1 MTRRR
6 PFRRGERG
14 VILVLVLWVFMT
26 LGVLAL
32 DFSSYMREDAMAT
45 LNLSDEARGY
55 YMAIAGMNAALFEHQ
70 KKRENEPPGGAV
82 VPNIQPDETGEDH
95 DGDGKADDEVKF
107 PADGVWHTDQFAGG
121 KFAVRL
127 AGEDGK
133 IPLNVD
139 LTGEEGA
146 MYRELVKFVI
156 TNLVRGGNQTT
167 GVDKDTEQQISEI
180 TDSIIDWRDCDDE
193 AQLNGA
199 ESDYYMGLA
208 RPHRAKNGFFDSP
221 EELLQIRGVT
231 PDIFYGNDESPGL
244 GEVFSPYPRGKE
256 LVINAGQITPQ
267 VVRALLP
274 QMTLND
280 AEDFIAGRGE
290 DPEGITLF
298 LQQQL
303 ETFIPG
309 IGPRIRIAEPEIIRI
324 EARADLS
331 QPRNQASVA
340 AIVQMG
346 GENDLPIVLSWLD
359 RAPLHSDGPE
369 SQTSVPVPAPQ
380 SGSS

>member
-1 MTRRR
+1 MTTRR
-6 PFRRGERG
+6 PHRRGERG
-14 VILVLVLWVFMT
+14 IILVLVLWVFMT

-32 DFSSYMREDAMAT
+32 DFSSYMRDDAMAT

-55 YMAIAGMNAALFEHQ
+55 YMALAGMNAALFEHM
-70 KKRENEPPGGAV
+70 KIRENQVPGGAV
-82 VPNIQPDETGEDH
+82 VPDVDPEEKGEDH
-95 DGDGKADDEVKF
+95 DGDGEADDTVKF
-107 PADGVWHTDQFAGG
+107 PADGVWHTDSFADG

-127 AGEDGK
+127 SGEDGK

-139 LTGEEGA
+139 LTSDAG

-167 GVDKDTEQQISEI
+167 GVDKETEQQINEI
-180 TDSIIDWRDCDDE
+180 IDSIIDWRDCDDE

-199 ESDYYMGLA
+199 ESDYYLGLA

-221 EELLQIRGVT
+221 EELMQIRGVT
-231 PDIFYGNDESPGL
+231 PEIFYGNDESPGL
-244 GEVFSPYPRGKE
+244 VEVFSPYPRGKE
-256 LVINAGQITPQ
+256 LLINAGQITPQ
-267 VVRALLP
+267 VVRALMP
-274 QMTLND
+274 QMTLDD

-290 DPEGITLF
+290 DPEGITMF

-303 ETFIPG
+303 QAVIPG
-309 IGPRIRIAEPEIIRI
+309 IEQRIRIAEPEIIRI
-324 EARADLS
+324 EARADIS
-331 QPRNQASVA
+331 HPRNQASVA

-346 GENDLPIVLSWLD
+346 TENDLPIILSWLD
-359 RAPLHSDGPE
+359 RAPLRSDGPDA
-369 SQTSVPVPAPQ
+369 QTPVPAPE

>member
-1 MTRRR
+1 VTARRR
-6 PFRRGERG
+6 FRRGERG

-32 DFSSYMREDAMAT
+32 DFSSYMRDDAMAT

-55 YMAIAGMNAALFEHQ
+55 YMALAGMNAALFEHV
-70 KKRENEPPGGAV
+70 KLRENQVPGG
-82 VPNIQPDETGEDH
+82 VPVPPVDPDEKGEDH

-107 PADGVWHTDQFAGG
+107 PADGVWHTDEFAGG

-133 IPLNVD
+133 IPLNVE
-139 LTGEEGA
+139 LTGDEGT
-146 MYRELVKFVI
+146 MYRELIKFVV

-167 GVDKDTEQQISEI
+167 GVDKDTEKQIEEI

-193 AQLNGA
+193 AGVNGA
-199 ESDYYMGLA
+199 ETDYYMGLA

-231 PDIFYGNDESPGL
+231 PDIFYGNGDSPGL
-244 GEVFSPYPRGKE
+244 GEIFTPYPRGKE
-256 LVINAGQITPQ
+256 LLINAGQITPQ
-267 VVRALLP
+267 VVRALIP
-274 QMTLND
+274 QMTLDD
-280 AEDFIAGRGE
+280 AQDFIAGRGQ
-290 DPEGITLF
+290 DPEGITTF

-303 ETFIPG
+303 ETSIPG
-309 IGPRIRIAEPEIIRI
+309 IGTRIRIAEPEIIRI
-324 EARADLS
+324 EARADMS

-359 RAPLHSDGPE
+359 RAPLRSDGPD
-369 SQTSVPVPAPQ
+369 SQKPVPAPG

>member
-1 MTRRR
+1 MTARRR
-6 PFRRGERG
+6 LRRGERG

-32 DFSSYMREDAMAT
+32 DFSSYMRDDAMAT
-45 LNLSDEARGY
+45 VNLSDEARGY
-55 YMAIAGMNAALFEHQ
+55 YMALAGMNAALYEHM
-70 KKRENEPPGGAV
+70 KIRENQGPSGAPV
-82 VPNIQPDETGEDH
+82 ADVDPQEKGEDH
-95 DGDGKADDEVKF
+95 DGDGEPDDTVKF
-107 PADGVWHTDQFAGG
+107 PADGVWREDSFGGG
-121 KFAVRL
+121 KFKVRL
-127 AGEDGK
+127 TGEDGK

-139 LTGEEGA
+139 LNGDEGT
-146 MYRELVKFVI
+146 MYRELVKYVI
-156 TNLVRGGNQTT
+156 TNIVRGGNQTT

-231 PDIFYGNDESPGL
+231 PEIFYGNDESPGL

-256 LVINAGQITPQ
+256 LVINAGQITLP
-267 VVRALLP
+267 VLRALAPGYQDTEKNFEDWKTGDPSDL
-274 QMTLND
+274 QMW
-280 AEDFIAGRGE
+280 
-290 DPEGITLF
+290 
-298 LQQQL
+298 LQQQVDAV
-303 ETFIPG
+303 IPG
-309 IGPRIRIAEPEIIRI
+309 LSTRIRIVEPEIIRI
-324 EARADLS
+324 EARADTS
-331 QPRNQASVA
+331 QSRNQASVA

-359 RAPLHSDGPE
+359 RAPLPSDDG
-369 SQTSVPVPAPQ
+369 SDAKTSVPAPPG

>member
-1 MTRRR
+1 MTARRR
-6 PFRRGERG
+6 FRRGERG

-32 DFSSYMREDAMAT
+32 DFSSYMRDDAMAT

-55 YMAIAGMNAALFEHQ
+55 YMAIAGMNAALFEHM
-70 KKRENEPPGGAV
+70 KIRENQGGGIGGGQKQE
-82 VPNIQPDETGEDH
+82 NDDGGGEDH
-95 DGDGKADDEVKF
+95 DGDGEPDDTVKF
-107 PADGVWHTDQFAGG
+107 PANGTWITERFANGEF
-121 KFAVRL
+121 KVRL
-127 AGEDGK
+127 TGEDGK

-139 LTGEEGA
+139 LSGDEGT

-167 GVDKDTEQQISEI
+167 GVDKDTEHQISEI
-180 TDSIIDWRDCDDE
+180 VDSIIDWRDCDDE

-199 ESDYYMGLA
+199 ESDYYLGLA

-231 PDIFYGNDESPGL
+231 PDIFYGNAESPGL
-244 GEVFSPYPRGKE
+244 VDVFSPYPRGKE
-256 LVINAGQITPQ
+256 LIINAGQITWP
-267 VVRALLP
+267 VMRALAP
-274 QMTLND
+274 GY
-280 AEDFIAGRGE
+280 EDSEEEFEKWKANPE
-290 DPEGITLF
+290 D
-298 LQQQL
+298 LQQWLSQQVDAA
-303 ETFIPG
+303 IPG
-309 IGPRIRIAEPEIIRI
+309 LSTRIRIVEPEIIRI

-346 GENDLPIVLSWLD
+346 SENELPIILSWLD
-359 RAPLHSDGPE
+359 RAPLRSDGPD
-369 SQTSVPVPAPQ
+369 SQTSVPAPG

>member
-1 MTRRR
+1 VTRRR

-32 DFSSYMREDAMAT
+32 DFSSYMRDDAMAT

-55 YMAIAGMNAALFEHQ
+55 YMALAGMNAALFEHM
-70 KKRENEPPGGAV
+70 KLRENQVPGGAA
-82 VPNIQPDETGEDH
+82 VPDVDPEEKGEDH
-95 DGDGKADDEVKF
+95 DGDGEPDDEVKF
-107 PADGVWHTDQFAGG
+107 PADGVWHTDSFANG

-139 LTGEEGA
+139 LSGDEGA
-146 MYRELVKFVI
+146 MYRELVKFVV

-167 GVDKDTEQQISEI
+167 GVDRETEKQISEI

-193 AQLNGA
+193 AGVNGA
-199 ESDYYMGLA
+199 ESDYYLGLA

-231 PDIFYGNDESPGL
+231 PEIFYGNDDSPGL

-256 LVINAGQITPQ
+256 LLINAGQITPQ

-274 QMTLND
+274 QMTLDD
-280 AEDFIAGRGE
+280 AEDFVAGRGE
-290 DPEGITLF
+290 DPEGIRTF
-298 LQQQL
+298 LSQQL

-309 IGPRIRIAEPEIIRI
+309 IGTRIRIAEPEIIRI

-346 GENDLPIVLSWLD
+346 GNETDLPVVLSWLD
-359 RAPLHSDGPE
+359 RAPLRSDGPD
-369 SQTSVPVPAPQ
+369 SQTSVPAPG

>member
-1 MTRRR
+1 VTRRR
-6 PFRRGERG
+6 LFRRDERG

-32 DFSSYMREDAMAT
+32 DFSSYMRDDAMAT

-55 YMAIAGMNAALFEHQ
+55 YMAIAGMNAALFEHMRL
-70 KKRENEPPGGAV
+70 RENQLPGGAA
-82 VPNIQPDETGEDH
+82 VPDVDPGDEGEDH
-95 DGDGKADDEVKF
+95 DGDGEPDDTVKF
-107 PADGVWHTDQFAGG
+107 PADGIWHSDGFAGG

-127 AGEDGK
+127 SGEDGK

-139 LTGEEGA
+139 LTGDEGA

-156 TNLVRGGNQTT
+156 TNLVRGGNATT
-167 GVDKDTEQQISEI
+167 GVDKETEAQISEI

-193 AQLNGA
+193 AGLNGA
-199 ESDYYMGLA
+199 ESDYYLGLA

-231 PDIFYGNDESPGL
+231 PDIFYGDDDRPGL

-256 LVINAGQITPQ
+256 LLINAGQITPQ
-267 VVRALLP
+267 VVRALVP
-274 QMTLND
+274 QMTLGD
-280 AEDFIAGRGE
+280 AQDFVAGRGE
-290 DPEGITLF
+290 DPEGVRTF
-298 LQQQL
+298 LSQQL

-309 IGPRIRIAEPEIIRI
+309 IGTRIRIAEPEIIRI

-346 GENDLPIVLSWLD
+346 GNESEMPVVLSWLD
-359 RAPLHSDGPE
+359 RAPLRSDGPD
-369 SQTSVPVPAPQ
+369 SQTPVPAPG

>member
-1 MTRRR
+1 
-6 PFRRGERG
+6 
-14 VILVLVLWVFMT
+14 VLVLWVFMT

-32 DFSSYMREDAMAT
+32 DFSSYMRDDAMAT

-55 YMAIAGMNAALFEHQ
+55 YMALAGMNAAIFEHM
-70 KKRENEPPGGAV
+70 KLRENQIPGG
-82 VPNIQPDETGEDH
+82 VPAPPDVDPQEEGEDH
-95 DGDGKADDEVKF
+95 DGDGEPDDTVKF
-107 PADGVWHTDQFAGG
+107 PADGIWHTDSFADG

-127 AGEDGK
+127 SGEDGK

-139 LTGEEGA
+139 LSGDEAT

-167 GVDKDTEQQISEI
+167 GIDRDTEAQISEI

-193 AQLNGA
+193 VQLNGA
-199 ESDYYMGLA
+199 ESDYYLGLA

-231 PDIFYGNDESPGL
+231 PDIFYGNEESPGL

-256 LVINAGQITPQ
+256 LIINAGQITPQ

-280 AEDFIAGRGE
+280 AEDFVAGRGE
-290 DPEGITLF
+290 DPEGIQGF
-298 LQQQL
+298 LSQQL
-303 ETFIPG
+303 EALIPG
-309 IGPRIRIAEPEIIRI
+309 IGNRIRIVEPEIIRI

-359 RAPLHSDGPE
+359 RAPLRSDGPD
-369 SQTSVPVPAPQ
+369 SQTSVPAPG